1 MGAIEGIVAP
11 TSADAREQGEVLA
24 SEGPPVRGAAA
35 DMVALAV
42 IEVVWVT
49 LLGFGVF
56 QVVQL
61 FS

>member
-1 MGAIEGIVAP
+1 MLV
-11 TSADAREQGEVLA
+11 EQGEVLA
-24 SEGPPVRGAAA
+24 SEGRRVRGAAA